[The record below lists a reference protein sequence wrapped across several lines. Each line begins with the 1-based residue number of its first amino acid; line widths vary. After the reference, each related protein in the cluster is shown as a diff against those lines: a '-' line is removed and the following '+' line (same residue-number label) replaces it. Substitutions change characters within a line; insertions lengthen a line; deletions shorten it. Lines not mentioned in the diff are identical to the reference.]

1 MQGKKEIIIV
11 AGPNGAGKTS
21 FAREYLSKDGQD
33 LLFLNAD
40 LIAAG
45 MNPTAPQAADIRAG
59 RLMLAMMHEYVR
71 QERNFILEVTLSGR
85 RFARVIP
92 QWQAMGYWVRLF
104 YLRLPSPE
112 MAVARV
118 KLRVME
124 RGHDVPEPVIRRRFH
139 SSWYNFQT
147 IYRDLVDEWDL
158 YDNTG
163 RTPLRIAGGRKP

>member
-1 MQGKKEIIIV
+1 MQSEKEIIIV
-11 AGPNGAGKTS
+11 TGPNGAGKTS
-21 FAREYLSKDGQD
+21 FAREYLSQDGKD

-45 MNPTAPQAADIRAG
+45 MNPTAPRAADIRAG
-59 RLMLAMMHEYVR
+59 RLMLAMMHEYVI
-71 QERNFILEVTLSGR
+71 QGRNFILEITLSGR

-104 YLRLPSPE
+104 YLRLPSPA

-124 RGHDVPEPVIRRRFH
+124 IGDDVPESVIRRRFH
-139 SSWYNFQT
+139 SSWHNLQT
-147 IYRDLVDEWDL
+147 ICR
-158 YDNTG
+158 TG
-163 RTPLRIAGGRKP
+163 